1 MSTPATSI
9 TSVTPGAPGAP
20 GVPATP
26 GVPAGARRPRLNV
39 GHESWDL
46 IWSHVHRVLVVNLGV
61 AVTNLPLLLALAAE
75 HRPWRYPVFFGL
87 LSLGAGPSLAAAFAY
102 LRAAADDARAPVTAL
117 FRGYRRLFTR
127 ALLAWTP
134 CALLAAV
141 AATDLAALGTTG
153 PGPVLAPLLIVVTL
167 VALSSGVVAMAALA
181 EELSVTRHT
190 LLAASYASVRR
201 WPLALLNLA
210 LLGVGLAIVNQAPLL
225 GLAAVPGCVLF
236 VVWRDCGAMLEAVRA
251 VSTR

>member
-1 MSTPATSI
+1 MSTPT
-9 TSVTPGAPGAP
+9 TPVTPAIPGGRVTPARP
-20 GVPATP
+20 GI
-26 GVPAGARRPRLNV
+26 PAGARRPRLNV

-87 LSLGAGPSLAAAFAY
+87 LSLAAGPSLAAAFAY
-102 LRAAADDARAPVTAL
+102 LRATADDARAPVTPL
-117 FRGYRRLFTR
+117 FRCYRRLSTR

-134 CALLAAV
+134 FALLAAV
-141 AATDLAALGTTG
+141 AATDLATFGTTG
-153 PGPVLAPLLIVVTL
+153 PGPLLAPLLIVVTL

-181 EELSVTRHT
+181 EDIRLTRHT

-210 LLGVGLAIVNQAPLL
+210 LLGVALTIVNQAPLL

-236 VVWRDCGAMLEAVRA
+236 VVWRDCGAMLESVG
-251 VSTR
+251 VVTRGA